1 MSTFEPGSTTSVVKQ
16 RFEEAK
22 AHDVQGPGLGPVN
35 RATLVRDPKHLS
47 FTLARYKFVSKML
60 NGHAEV
66 LEVGCHEATGSLIVA
81 DNVNHL
87 TAIDFQTDVI
97 NWCKSEYA
105 EFFGNITFAAFDAM
119 TNIPNSHSPGGLY
132 DAIYMLD
139 VLEHIEPS
147 QEDKFLGNI
156 VKSLNNMGTFIVG
169 IPSLESQQYASDV
182 SKVQHVNCKTQDEL
196 RKTMHRYFHNVYMFG
211 MNDEVL
217 HVGFSGM
224 CHYLFALCTNR
235 LQQ

>member
-1 MSTFEPGSTTSVVKQ
+1 MSSFELGSTTSVVKQ

-22 AHDVQGPGLGPVN
+22 AYDVPGPGLGPVN
-35 RATLVRDPKHLS
+35 RATLVRDPKHLA

-60 NGHAEV
+60 HGHAEV

-81 DNVNHL
+81 NNVHHL

-97 NWCKSEYA
+97 NWCKSEYTG
-105 EFFGNITFAAFDAM
+105 FVDNITFIACDAM
-119 TNIPNSHSPGGLY
+119 SNIPDSHSTSGLY

-147 QEDKFLGNI
+147 QESKFLGNI
-156 VKSLNNMGTFIVG
+156 LKSLNNTGTFIVG
-169 IPSLESQQYASDV
+169 IPSLESQQYASEV
-182 SKVQHVNCKTQDEL
+182 SKVQHVNCKTQHQL
-196 RKTMHRYFHNVYMFG
+196 RKSMRQYFHNVYMFG

-224 CHYLFALCTNR
+224 CHYIFALCTNGI
-235 LQQ
+235 QQ